1 MHRSQKKEKL
11 KKILGEITTWILIL
25 LSAASLFLPYSQYKY
40 KSSIYTLNGLEMFTG
55 KMVMKK
61 TVEIAPVRFLIL
73 IAIAAGIA
81 ALLTLLHETIH
92 FLNEKQY
99 GRSLCLA
106 AVIQI
111 GCEIVFI
118 VRVKDFMDGTKKA
131 GIAFG
136 ILTGIVLSLLL
147 LVRGVILLYRKG
159 YLCMLDF
166 MVVPGLLYI
175 FINNYL
181 PMVGI
186 TFAFKKIDFSVGVWR
201 SAWCGFDNFKYL
213 FSTKDAFIIT
223 RNTLAYNAVFI
234 VLSNIL
240 GILVG
245 ICLCEISKKWLKKV
259 SQSCI
264 LLPQLIS
271 AVIIS
276 YIVFGFLSAESGF
289 INKSIITDGYI
300 DFYNTR
306 VYWPFI
312 IVFVYLWKQ
321 IGYSSMI
328 YLSSIVGID
337 RSLYEAS
344 YIDGCSRWNQ
354 IRYVTLPLLK
364 PTIITLVLL
373 QVGRIFYSDFGL
385 FYQVPMDSGSLYRVT
400 NTIDTYVYR
409 SLMQNN
415 NVSMSAAASAYQAV
429 LGFIIVI
436 IANLVVRKVDKDSAM
451 L

>member
-1 MHRSQKKEKL
+1 MHTEQTKEKL

-40 KSSIYTLNGLEMFTG
+40 KNTTYTLTGFEMFTG
-55 KMVMKK
+55 KLVMKK
-61 TVEIAPVRFLIL
+61 TVEVAPVRFLIL
-73 IAIAAGIA
+73 IAIVAVIA
-81 ALLTLLHETIH
+81 ALLTLLHETIR

-99 GRSLCLA
+99 GISLCLI

-111 GCEIVFI
+111 ACEIVFI
-118 VRVKDFMDGTKKA
+118 VRIKDFMDGTKKA

-136 ILTGIVLSLLL
+136 ITISIILSLLL
-147 LVRGVILLYRKG
+147 LTRGVILLYRKG
-159 YLCMLDF
+159 FLCMLDF

-186 TFAFKKIDFSVGVWR
+186 SFAFKKIDFSVGVWR
-201 SAWCGFDNFKYL
+201 SEWCGFDNFKYL
-213 FSTKDAFIIT
+213 FATKDAFIIT
-223 RNTLAYNAVFI
+223 RNTLAYNLVFI

-245 ICLCEISKKWLKKV
+245 ICLCEISGKWLKKI

-289 INKSIITDGYI
+289 INNSIIKDGYI

-344 YIDGCSRWNQ
+344 YIDGCSRWSQ

-415 NVSMSAAASAYQAV
+415 NISMSAAASAYQAV

-436 IANLVVRKVDKDSAM
+436 IANLVVRKIDKDSAM

>member
-25 LSAASLFLPYSQYKY
+25 LSAASLFLPFSRYKY
-40 KSSIYTLNGLEMFTG
+40 KSSTYTLTGLEMFTG
-55 KMVMKK
+55 KLVMKK
-61 TVEIAPVRFLIL
+61 TVEIAPVRFLIV
-73 IAIAAGIA
+73 IAIAAAIV

-99 GRSLCLA
+99 GLSLCLA
-106 AVIQI
+106 AAAQI

-118 VRVKDFMDGTKKA
+118 VRVKDFMDGTKRA

-136 ILTGIVLSLLL
+136 IMMGVGLSLLL
-147 LVRGVILLYRKG
+147 LIRGVILLYHKG
-159 YLCMLDF
+159 CLCMLDF

-213 FSTKDAFIIT
+213 FATKDAFIIT

-436 IANLVVRKVDKDSAM
+436 IANLIVRKVDKDSAM

>member
-40 KSSIYTLNGLEMFTG
+40 KSSIYTLTGLEMFTG
-55 KMVMKK
+55 KVVMKK